1 MRPSLPKMWTPIDLL
16 LIIGILAASGSLIVF
31 QMKDPAIP
39 SQVLVEVSGV
49 VAYQY
54 ALPAQGSYPLTIE
67 GREAMVLEIS
77 EYHTRLIFSD
87 CPFQR
92 CVHHGFLKGPSDA
105 IICVPNETV
114 IRYNTTPVVP
124 GAPWDVMTR

>member
-1 MRPSLPKMWTPIDLL
+1 MDLL
-16 LIIGILAASGSLIVF
+16 LIMGIILVIGSAIVF
-31 QMKDPAIP
+31 QMNDPTIP
-39 SQVLVEVSGV
+39 SQVLVEISGV

-54 ALPAQGSYPLTIE
+54 TLPVRGSYLLTIN

-77 EYHTRLIFSD
+77 EYRVRLTSSD

-92 CVHHGFLKGPSDA
+92 CVHHGFLKRPSDA

-114 IRYNTTPVVP
+114 VRYNTNPVLP
-124 GAPWDVMTR
+124 DAPWDVMTR